1 MPDRIARRST
11 AIPEKFPFHVPVFV
25 GQSAISGEFY
35 QKLLGKKPE
44 FSWLL
49 LPKDYIEN
57 GFQVL
62 YTHDTQR
69 QKKRQ
74 CSTHEALWL
83 PSIWRSTQWVTLRG
97 F

>member
-1 MPDRIARRST
+1 LPDRIARRST

-69 QKKRQ
+69 QKNGSAAPMRL
-74 CSTHEALWL
+74 SGSHRFGGR
-83 PSIWRSTQWVTLRG
+83 PSG
-97 F
+97 